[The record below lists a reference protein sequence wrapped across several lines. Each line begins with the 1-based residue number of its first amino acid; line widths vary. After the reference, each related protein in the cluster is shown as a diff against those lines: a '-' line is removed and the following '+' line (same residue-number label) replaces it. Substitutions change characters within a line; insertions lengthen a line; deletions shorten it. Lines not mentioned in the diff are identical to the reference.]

1 MYLNVPMYLY
11 SRADTMVYVWLLFIY
26 SISSTE
32 TRHIL
37 LHLLL
42 LCQLGFKAE
51 IQIIFRTVQ
60 AEETEV
66 VILCRDYKKV
76 EKRQKSFTERNNS
89 N

>member
-1 MYLNVPMYLY
+1 MYLHMYLY

-32 TRHIL
+32 TRHTCIL

-66 VILCRDYKKV
+66 VILCRL
-76 EKRQKSFTERNNS
+76 
-89 N
+89 

>member
-1 MYLNVPMYLY
+1 MQFLKIIFRKTKNAKMNLRTNSEPIMMWSGADATKAGHTCTSMYC
-11 SRADTMVYVWLLFIY
+11 
-26 SISSTE
+26 
-32 TRHIL
+32 IL

-66 VILCRDYKKV
+66 VILCRL
-76 EKRQKSFTERNNS
+76 
-89 N
+89 